1 MASIAN
7 AGEPKTANAVQTFL
21 DENNLGQYFVEFL
34 NLGADTTM
42 RYYGV
47 SFRDN
52 FGRYGE

>member
-1 MASIAN
+1 MASFAN
-7 AGEPKTANAVQTFL
+7 AGETQSANAVQTFL